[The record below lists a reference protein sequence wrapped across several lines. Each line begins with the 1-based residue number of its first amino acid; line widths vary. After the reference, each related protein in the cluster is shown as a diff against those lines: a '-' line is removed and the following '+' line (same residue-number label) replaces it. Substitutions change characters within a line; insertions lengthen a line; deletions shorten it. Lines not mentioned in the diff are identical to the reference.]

1 MICTFPYISSKPY
14 YLNFCMYLCLP
25 DLLVAPFS
33 RYFVSFFEASESIVF
48 VSVSICLHS
57 CYCPSLHPFIE
68 GWGLL
73 FWNFPQMECSEFFN
87 KKGEVVLKLG
97 GITNTVVSVSYIIM
111 VLWILH
117 LILIRPGV
125 PLLLPQSLIS
135 IKHSHH
141 SFVL

>member
-1 MICTFPYISSKPY
+1 
-14 YLNFCMYLCLP
+14 MYLCLP

-97 GITNTVVSVSYIIM
+97 GITNTG
-111 VLWILH
+111 LCLLH
-117 LILIRPGV
+117 HNGV
-125 PLLLPQSLIS
+125 MDPSPHFDKTWSPIVIAPVAS
-135 IKHSHH
+135 IY
-141 SFVL
+141 